1 MKRFTVLS
9 LLSVVAACSDVSPT
23 GTSFQR
29 VENALASQVE
39 SNTKDDVDFYPLT
52 ACNGETVFM
61 TGVLHQVFK
70 FTTTKSGNVSAFVS
84 ADYSLSGVGTT
95 TGAEYHA
102 TTHIRDQEMASDDVS
117 NFSYRTS
124 TKLVGTGKV
133 PNSEVDLTIHVLFA
147 NGETRVEK
155 IDASTRCSP

>member
-1 MKRFTVLS
+1 MRRFTVMS
-9 LLSVVAACSDVSPT
+9 LLTVVAACSEVSPT

-29 VENALASQVE
+29 IEGAVANQVE
-39 SNTKDDVDFYPLT
+39 FNTKDAVDFYPLT

-61 TGVLHQVFK
+61 TGELHQVFK
-70 FTTTKSGNVSAFVS
+70 FTTTKSGNVSAFAS

-95 TGAEYHA
+95 TGAQYRA
-102 TTHIRDQEMASDDVS
+102 TTHIRDQEMASDNVS

-124 TKLVGTGKV
+124 TKLVGSGKV
-133 PNSEVDLTIHVLFA
+133 PNSVVDVTVRVLFA

-155 IDASTRCSP
+155 IDTSTRCSP